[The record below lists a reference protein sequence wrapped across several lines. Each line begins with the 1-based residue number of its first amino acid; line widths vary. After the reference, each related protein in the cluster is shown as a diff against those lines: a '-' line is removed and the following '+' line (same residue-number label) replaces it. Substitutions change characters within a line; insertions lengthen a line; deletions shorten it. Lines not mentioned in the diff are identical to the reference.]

1 LPTVKENIYDLIM
14 QKQQVIEEATRRI
27 NSIVEQIR
35 LLQIE
40 LLKEEQG

>member
-1 LPTVKENIYDLIM
+1 MPSVKENIYDLIM

-27 NSIVEQIR
+27 NNIAEEIR